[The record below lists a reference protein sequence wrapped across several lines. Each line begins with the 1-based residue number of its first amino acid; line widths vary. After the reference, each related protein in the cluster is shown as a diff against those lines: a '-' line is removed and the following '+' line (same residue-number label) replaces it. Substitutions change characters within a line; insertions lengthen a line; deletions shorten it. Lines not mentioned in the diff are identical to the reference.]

1 MTAIPG
7 ANVSRQEVE
16 WLNFIMSASPQPLQE
31 ALNQGAAAVGQFGAK
46 TDNTFK
52 KVGQD
57 AENMGRSVGRGAR
70 TMQDVLTAA
79 AQGIAAL
86 NLARLITEPTKAFAN
101 FEATLNTYRAV
112 SGATVG
118 EMKKLTDEV
127 TKQGKATQYSSQ
139 QIAQTT
145 VEMAKLGMTTD
156 QTLKAL
162 PGVIAAAAAS
172 GSDLAFTAEL
182 VAGSLAGFGLEASKA
197 TLVADTLART
207 ANVSSASM
215 EDLFYTFKFMAPVAR
230 GANQELSVMA
240 ASTSLLANQMIKGAT
255 AGTSLRSILT
265 SLQSG
270 SKEVTEIFEQFN
282 IKVSDQQGKL
292 LSLDKIF
299 LQLQEKFKNLTDI
312 QKNQKLE
319 QLFGREALSAAQVLM
334 STSQADFGK
343 MIRSFQNVNGESK
356 KTADIINQG
365 LAHSFGMLTSSIETV
380 SIEFGK
386 FYAGPIVLVL
396 DGLTALVNVFGELP
410 EPIKAVTAALVG
422 LIATAGVITMGMGA
436 MSLASGHVTAALAG
450 IPKAFGMIASWGS
463 TVMGVI
469 TRLLSGFAPL
479 IALAGG
485 LYLAWQTNLGGLR
498 GHMEKFMDFV
508 RDNWG
513 VSFEKTIT
521 RVKEIWE
528 TAIEGMKT
536 SLLELFNVVDTPMK
550 HFLNMIEE
558 ISKSLGYLSQKDLK
572 MALVHAEAAKAHATA
587 FTDSVVSTLER
598 TKATITGE
606 RDTTAEHAAE
616 VEAARKKLAPTPE
629 AKAKEEAEKKK
640 AAAGTGGGGGLADLD
655 KVLQKMDTRL
665 SIAEKN
671 LEAKLKTIEAEKAQ
685 ATATQVMSLDGRA
698 SFGGYTMTSPF
709 GWRTHPI
716 FGTGR
721 MHTGQDF
728 GMPEG
733 TPIQAVA
740 PGKIKLAKKQG
751 GYGNAVEVDHG
762 GGYTTFYAHGQDDS
776 YFVKAGQ
783 EVKKGDQLM
792 RVGSTGYSTGPHL
805 HYEVR
810 KDGVAVDPAT
820 ATQIAIKAE
829 AEAAK
834 IELEKKKKEILP
846 FLQQIDKEIAIL
858 QQYTNNPE
866 AQKKIAELNLKKADR
881 AAALRDTESQ
891 IHEQEARQ
899 AAAAAEKWLEE
910 HKQVLEQWFQMR
922 VDTEQ
927 KINAMQREIRMSSL
941 TDEKSRQAAELDN
954 AVEDIASYVE
964 KRQAEIDKLYNTG
977 HISDKER
984 KDAAADLRREEE
996 LMLDLAMRRVSLQ
1009 STEINDIEKQTQ
1021 LGRDQFGLLE
1031 KQLEKLREYNSMMTG
1046 DAQSRKDTLVRLQ
1059 QQLDLL
1065 NKFPG
1070 IMGEAKKQEEAKVRL
1085 AAEIADIQNEIY
1097 NLTDKDLIAQREKVR
1112 RQEELRKSFE
1122 QIRPIAE
1129 AIGDSIMTW
1138 ADGLAKG
1145 NAKAEGLLDV
1155 AKSAAG
1161 ALQGLA
1167 TSDWGKLGANV
1178 LQMLMVPGQVQAKLD
1193 AEKRASNQGLIDASF
1208 ASNENNIGMEKSSLQ
1223 GKIDRGEL
1231 DKVIGAN
1238 MLQDLNIQLSQNKLQ
1253 NLRNNYANNPKFQ
1266 EWAKSAFRGNGYTP
1280 EQRRQADADLAAA
1293 LNGDIAVIEKYR
1305 NKITAMSQND
1315 PALLEFFDSIKQVV
1329 KEAESNAIEHNETV
1343 KKITE
1348 EEQKAAEERKKNSDK
1363 NIKDIDDWLA
1373 KRKEQAKQLQET
1385 RELEAMPDGLDK
1397 VTRLVNRDFD
1407 ARAQKITDD
1416 YRSKSGDL
1424 QTQEEKIELL
1434 KLEAERVTALADAKQ
1449 KYNEEAA
1456 QSAEL
1461 MRLETAALKARLTE
1475 TVVDDAAVEK
1485 ARALRDLALEE
1496 SAAVTKAPP
1505 EQHNQLRS
1513 YYAVRRQLIQR
1524 EFDDKIEAY
1533 RKSRLEEISKQAI
1546 AALDL
1551 EKEKIK
1557 ENLDLQSQ
1565 GYREK
1570 VAQYQAKLDQL
1581 DREKEQ
1587 LQDELAEL
1595 QAKKTKELD
1604 AQDQGKGKAAF
1615 IDAMGSV
1622 DLISAISR
1630 GLELISNMNQR
1641 TYIRTSKEAQ
1651 GQGLDAQIDFLE
1663 REANAQLKY
1672 EKITTSEHAQAMKQT
1687 ALLRARYAQQRLDTE
1702 TLNRSKTLELEEQIA
1717 DAYVQFK
1724 EYEKKAIEE
1733 RYAVEER
1740 KIDTNMQLKDQEMRQ
1755 TRQNMTE
1762 QQALIDALTKEAE
1775 TKYAQVD
1782 QRIKEINKSLREQ
1795 SNSIKATGNDFTT
1808 VLLNIMNQYDA
1819 LKTKMESGIKMG
1831 VQAGSGGSGGGGT
1844 GSTGTSSGAEEQKS
1858 YPLRVRTSQYGDE
1871 LVFEVMNGSRVEST
1885 VRGRSLSAKPDST
1898 YWLKGQRGY
1907 YKSPD
1912 DLTLVD
1918 MLYNYDPRE
1927 FPTFHTGGI
1936 MPYDGL
1942 ANLSKGEITLP
1953 PNLSEL
1959 LLSVA
1964 NRGPAGIG
1972 GPIIINNHVD
1982 LSGASFARDVD
1993 VSGSIAA
2000 GLGQSS
2006 KIMASELAPYRRA
2019 FG

>member
-1 MTAIPG
+1 MSVAIPG
-7 ANVSRQEVE
+7 ANVSKQEIE
-16 WLNFIMSASPQPLQE
+16 MLNFLLTASPQPLQE
-31 ALNQGAAAVGQFGAK
+31 ALNQGADAVGKFGQR
-46 TDNTFK
+46 TDSTFK

-57 AENMGRSVGRGAR
+57 AAAMGQSVSRGAR

-86 NLARLITEPTKAFAN
+86 NLSRLISEPAKAWAG

-215 EDLFYTFKFMAPVAR
+215 EDLFYTFKFMAPVAKS
-230 GANQELSVMA
+230 ANQEMSVMA

-270 SKEVTEIFEQFN
+270 SKEVSDVFEEFN
-282 IKVSDQQGKL
+282 IKVSDQQGRL
-292 LSLDKIF
+292 LSLDKVF
-299 LQLQEKFKNLTDI
+299 LQLQEKFKGLTDI

-319 QLFGREALSAAQVLM
+319 QLFGREAISAAQVLM
-334 STSQADFGK
+334 NTSQADFSK
-343 MIRSFQNVNGESK
+343 MIRSFQNVGGESK

-396 DGLTALVNVFGELP
+396 DGLTALVNVFGDLP

-485 LYLAWQTNLGGLR
+485 LYLAWQTNLGGIR
-498 GHMEKFMDFV
+498 GHMEKFMSFV

-536 SLLELFNVVDTPMK
+536 SLLELFNVVDEPMK

-558 ISKSLGYLSQKDLK
+558 ISKSLGYLSQKDLR

-587 FTDSVVSTLER
+587 MTDSIIATVER

-606 RDTTAEHAAE
+606 RDTTHEHAAE

-629 AKAKEEAEKKK
+629 AKAKEEADKKK
-640 AAAGTGGGGGLADLD
+640 AASGTGAGGGLDALD
-655 KVLQKMDTRL
+655 KVLEKMDTRL
-665 SIAEKN
+665 GIAEKN
-671 LEAKLKTIEAEKAQ
+671 LEARLKQIEGEKAKS
-685 ATATQVMSLDGRA
+685 TETQVMSLDGRA
-698 SFGGYTMTSPF
+698 AFSGASMTSPY

-716 FGTGR
+716 FGTSR
-721 MHTGQDF
+721 LHTGQDF
-728 GMPEG
+728 GMAAG
-733 TPIQAVA
+733 TPVQASA
-740 PGKIKLAKKQG
+740 PGRVKAAERQG

-762 GGYTTFYAHGQDDS
+762 GGYSTFYAHGQDGNKKNPTFS
-776 YFVKAGQ
+776 VKAGQ

-810 KDGVAVDPAT
+810 KDGVAVDPAY
-820 ATQIAIKAE
+820 ATRIAIKAE

-834 IELEKKKKEILP
+834 VELEKKKKEILP
-846 FLQQIDKEIAIL
+846 FLAAIDKEIATL
-858 QQYTNNPE
+858 QQYSNNPE

-881 AAALRDTESQ
+881 SAALRDTESQ

-910 HKQVLEQWFQMR
+910 HKQALEEWYQMR
-922 VDTEQ
+922 ADSEQ
-927 KINAMQREIRMSSL
+927 KIGALQREIRMGAVR
-941 TDEKSRQAAELDN
+941 DEKARQEAELDF
-954 AVEDIASYVE
+954 AVEDIAKYVE
-964 KRQAEIDKLYNTG
+964 KRQTEIDKLFNTG
-977 HISDKER
+977 HISDQEK
-984 KDAAADLRREEE
+984 KDAMSALRKEEE
-996 LMLDLAMRRVSLQ
+996 LMLDVVMQKASLQ
-1009 STEINDIEKQTQ
+1009 GTVINDIEKQNQ
-1021 LGRDQFGLLE
+1021 LGRDQFGILE
-1031 KQLEKLREYNSMMTG
+1031 KQLDRLREYNSMMTG
-1046 DAQSRKDTLVRLQ
+1046 DAGSRKDTVTRLQ

-1070 IMGEAKKQEEAKVRL
+1070 IMGDAKKQEEAKVKL
-1085 AAEIADIQNEIY
+1085 AYEIAQVQNEIY
-1097 NLTDKDLIAQREKVR
+1097 QITDKDLQAQREKAIQQALFR
-1112 RQEELRKSFE
+1112 KSMEELR
-1122 QIRPIAE
+1122 PIAD
-1129 AIGDSIMTW
+1129 AIGESLSSW
-1138 ADGLAKG
+1138 AESLAKG
-1145 NAKAEGLLDV
+1145 NIKAEALVGV
-1155 AKSAAG
+1155 AQNAAG

-1167 TSDWGKLGANV
+1167 TNDWGKLAANV
-1178 LQMLMVPGQVQAKLD
+1178 LSMLAVPGQVQEKLD
-1193 AEKRASNQGLIDASF
+1193 AERKAQLEGIVAESRDAYVQDIEDQKKAVQGQMERGETDKWIG
-1208 ASNENNIGMEKSSLQ
+1208 NEKLFDLDSKLRSHSLQ
-1223 GKIDRGEL
+1223 GIKNEL
-1231 DKVIGAN
+1231 ALDPKMRVNALAVFSQGAKTLDDWQAGKDK
-1238 MLQDLNIQLSQNKLQ
+1238 LE
-1253 NLRNNYANNPKFQ
+1253 R
-1266 EWAKSAFRGNGYTP
+1266 
-1280 EQRRQADADLAAA
+1280 A
-1293 LNGDIAVIEKYR
+1293 LNGDVELIRDYQNTITNLGKEQPGLKAMFA
-1305 NKITAMSQND
+1305 KISQ
-1315 PALLEFFDSIKQVV
+1315 I
-1329 KEAESNAIEHNETV
+1329 
-1343 KKITE
+1343 
-1348 EEQKAAEERKKNSDK
+1348 AAEQEEAAKTHAANQKKLTEDEKQAASEQQKSYAKSIEVRQDFLDK
-1363 NIKDIDDWLA
+1363 RQD
-1373 KRKEQAKQLQET
+1373 QARQQ
-1385 RELEAMPDGLDK
+1385 REIQAMEAMPDGIDK
-1397 VTRLVNRDFD
+1397 DTLKINRDFD
-1407 ARAQKITDD
+1407 AKRQKIIDD
-1416 YRSKSGDL
+1416 YKAFGGADWAEKNLEL
-1424 QTQEEKIELL
+1424 QR
-1434 KLEAERVTALADAKQ
+1434 LEADRVTALSDAKQ
-1449 KYNEEAA
+1449 RYNKELAE
-1456 QSAEL
+1456 SLEL
-1461 MRLETAALKARLTE
+1461 MRLETAEMQARLTDS
-1475 TVVDDAAVEK
+1475 TVDDSIVERD
-1485 ARALRDLALEE
+1485 RALRDLALEE
-1496 SAAVTKAPP
+1496 SDAVTKAAP
-1505 EQHNQLRS
+1505 ERHNQLRS
-1513 YYAVRRQLIQR
+1513 YYAVRRQIIQR
-1524 EFDDKIEAY
+1524 EFDEKIDQY
-1533 RKSRLEEISKQAI
+1533 RKSKLEEYAKQALT
-1546 AALDL
+1546 ALDL

-1570 VAQYQAKLDQL
+1570 VEQYQAKLDQL
-1581 DREKEQ
+1581 DREREK
-1587 LQDELAEL
+1587 LQDELSEM
-1595 QAKKTKELD
+1595 QAKKAKELE

-1615 IDAMGSV
+1615 LKDMGTV
-1622 DLISAISR
+1622 DLLGAVSK
-1630 GLELISNMNQR
+1630 GLELISNMGQR

-1651 GQGLDAQIDFLE
+1651 GQGLDAQIDFME

-1672 EKITTSEHAQAMKQT
+1672 EKITTAEHAQAMKQT
-1687 ALLRARYAQQRLDTE
+1687 ALLRAKYALQRLDTE
-1702 TLNRSKTLELEEQIA
+1702 TLSRAKTLELEEQIA
-1717 DAYVQFK
+1717 DSYVQFK

-1733 RYAVEER
+1733 RYGVEER
-1740 KIDTNMQLKDQEMRQ
+1740 KIDATIQLKDQEMRQ

-1762 QQALIDALTKEAE
+1762 QQALIDALTKEAD
-1775 TKYAQVD
+1775 TKYALID
-1782 QRIKEINKSLREQ
+1782 QRIKEVNESLRSQ
-1795 SNSIKATGNDFTT
+1795 SDSIKATGNDFST
-1808 VLLNIMNQYDA
+1808 VLVNIMNQYDA
-1819 LKTKMESGIKMG
+1819 LKSKLESGIKMEMG
-1831 VQAGSGGSGGGGT
+1831 AAASGSSGT
-1844 GSTGTSSGAEEQKS
+1844 SPSSGAQQS
-1858 YPLRVRTSQYGDE
+1858 YPLRVKASTYGDD
-1871 LVFEVMNGSRVEST
+1871 VIFDIMNGNRVQSS
-1885 VRGRSLSAKPDST
+1885 VKAKT
-1898 YWLKGQRGY
+1898 KQMGNYTIKGQKGY
-1907 YKSPD
+1907 FNNPD
-1912 DLTLVD
+1912 DYSYIESLAA
-1918 MLYNYDPRE
+1918 YNPNE

-1936 MPYDGL
+1936 MPHDGL
-1942 ANLSKGEITLP
+1942 ANLQKGEITLP

-1959 LLSVA
+1959 LLDVA
-1964 NRGPAGIG
+1964 NRGPG
-1972 GPIIINNHVD
+1972 GGGMVINNYVD

-1993 VSGSIAA
+1993 VSGSIADGMA
-2000 GLGQSS
+2000 HSS
-2006 KIMASELAPYRRA
+2006 KIMASELAPYRRS
-2019 FG
+2019 F